1 MPAYVATNGLDE
13 QLFLANE
20 GQDWEVAKPVFRV
33 PEKASASAL
42 LGVRDVMG
50 GGPEQSAGFG
60 LGGNGPSGCRADSQ
74 SLCAG
79 GGESESFISALLCR
93 GPEKGGDL
101 PYSLDKTHAP
111 QAGMWICL
119 PNARLPPPLFT
130 LQRFWKIS
138 YLSTSC
144 FFMPTSLCP
153 NRTFY
158 LESSSY

>member
-1 MPAYVATNGLDE
+1 MPAYVAANNGLDE

-20 GQDWEVAKPVFRV
+20 GQDWEVAKPVLRV
-33 PEKASASAL
+33 PEKASASAS
-42 LGVRDVMG
+42 LGVLDVMVG
-50 GGPEQSAGFG
+50 GEPVQSAGFG
-60 LGGNGPSGCRADSQ
+60 LGGSGPLR
-74 SLCAG
+74 LAG
-79 GGESESFISALLCR
+79 GLPEPLCGRRSESFISALLCR

-111 QAGMWICL
+111 QVGMWICL

-130 LQRFWKIS
+130 LHRFWKIS
-138 YLSTSC
+138 YLSISC

-158 LESSSY
+158 LESSS